1 MARHRSRYL
10 WTAMN
15 DGSRKPAEATRRM
28 NAWDSGGGWQ
38 SAWATDDWRQCSPA
52 NRRSRRR
59 ASSGANFR
67 WRARTRALREF
78 RLCIWGSPHGVYLR
92 WAGSKF
98 LVCRTFPDI
107 SGHSGPVLRDRFP
120 EWGGLGLS
128 GSGGIFRH
136 QMPCASVAWLDLVGG
151 LGQVRREVE
160 LDSSNSRVRSHGLG
174 TGNCQCLLIG
184 EGGSQKQGRVESKGP
199 GLGPGILLEK
209 L

>member
-15 DGSRKPAEATRRM
+15 DVSRKPAEATRRM

-38 SAWATDDWRQCSPA
+38 SAWATDDWRQCSSA

-92 WAGSKF
+92 WAGSNF

-107 SGHSGPVLRDRFP
+107 QGQSSGVDSRNGEGWDCPVLAGYFVIKCHVPQWRG
-120 EWGGLGLS
+120 WIWL
-128 GSGGIFRH
+128 
-136 QMPCASVAWLDLVGG
+136 AAWDKFGVTSSWTVLIVG
-151 LGQVRREVE
+151 
-160 LDSSNSRVRSHGLG
+160 
-174 TGNCQCLLIG
+174 
-184 EGGSQKQGRVESKGP
+184 
-199 GLGPGILLEK
+199 
-209 L
+209 